1 MERTPK
7 IVIEQLN
14 FKYDD
19 GTESLVD
26 INFVIYAHEI
36 TVIFGPAGGG
46 KSTLLRVINRLN
58 DLTDGTQMTGRVL
71 LDGQDLYAKEVN
83 VTALRRKIGIVFA
96 QPLPLPLSI
105 RANIEYGPRLAGL
118 RDKKRLDELVE
129 QSLTQAAVW
138 DEVKDRLEESGFA
151 LSGGQQQRLCLA
163 RVLALEPDVILM
175 DEPMSGLDP
184 LSTAKIED
192 SMQVL
197 KQAYSI
203 VIVPHNIQQAARV
216 ADNAAFFLQGRLIEE
231 GVGKK
236 LFTHPANKRTEDY
249 ITGRFG

>member
-1 MERTPK
+1 MERIPK
-7 IVIEQLN
+7 IVIEHLN
-14 FKYDD
+14 FTYDD

-26 INFVIYAHEI
+26 ISFVIYTHEI

-58 DLTDGTQMTGRVL
+58 DLTDGTQMTGHVL
-71 LDGQDLYAKEVN
+71 LDGQDIYAKEVN

-129 QSLTQAAVW
+129 QSLTQAALW

-197 KQAYSI
+197 KQQYSI

-231 GVGKK
+231 APGKK
-236 LFTHPANKRTEDY
+236 LFTNPANKQTEDY

>member
-1 MERTPK
+1 
-7 IVIEQLN
+7 
-14 FKYDD
+14 
-19 GTESLVD
+19 
-26 INFVIYAHEI
+26 VIYAHEI
-36 TVIFGPAGGG
+36 TALFGPAGGG

-83 VTALRRKIGIVFA
+83 VTALRRKVGIVFA

-118 RDKKRLDELVE
+118 RDKQRLNELVE
-129 QSLTQAAVW
+129 QSLTQAALW

-197 KQAYSI
+197 KQDYSI

-236 LFTHPANKRTEDY
+236 LFTNPADRQTEDY